1 MAILYNNLALVNGL
15 VCYTYGYK
23 NQEHS
28 LYHEN
33 EVRMVIMDVR
43 DSYNHMCSTTA
54 HWLKQLANKL
64 IIVISN
70 QFKINKVNI
79 IILSFKNSVNK
90 LTPSNPDGKIIWYFS
105 LW

>member
-1 MAILYNNLALVNGL
+1 MLLSYSVIFVLYIILNYIIIDYKTSFYIISYNLALVNGL

-70 QFKINKVNI
+70 QFKIIKVNI
-79 IILSFKNSVNK
+79 SI
-90 LTPSNPDGKIIWYFS
+90 
-105 LW
+105 